1 MEAGLLWVILLKP
14 KKNKDM
20 LNSSLTKAFKALK
33 AGKIIVYPTDTLYA
47 FGADIFNNQAV
58 LNVFKIKKRPLNQ
71 PLPIAVCNL
80 SQMKTVAQTTE
91 LSTLLTEKFLPGPL
105 TLILKKKSNI
115 PSIVTG
121 GLDKVAIRIP
131 NHKIMLKLIC
141 DYGPLTVTSANI
153 HNEVVFNSIDEI
165 KKQFFKDEVTVYIDG
180 GTLIGDPSTIVEATG
195 SEPIIVRQ
203 GRIQKNEILRA
214 VKK

>member
-1 MEAGLLWVILLKP
+1 MILLKP

-20 LNSSLTKAFKALK
+20 LNSSLTKALKALK

-47 FGADIFNNQAV
+47 FGVDIFNNQAV

-80 SQMKTVAQTTE
+80 SQMETVAQTTE
-91 LSTLLTEKFLPGPL
+91 LSALLTENFLPGPL

-115 PSIVTG
+115 PSIVTS

-153 HNEVVFNSIDEI
+153 HNEPVFNSIDEI
-165 KKQFFKDEVTVYIDG
+165 KKQFFKDEVAVYIDG
-180 GTLIGDPSTIVEATG
+180 GTLIGDPSTIVDATG
-195 SEPIIVRQ
+195 SGPIIVRQ
-203 GRIQKNEILRA
+203 GRIQKNEILRLL
-214 VKK
+214 KNE

>member
-1 MEAGLLWVILLKP
+1 MEADLLWVILLKP

-80 SQMKTVAQTTE
+80 SQMETVAQTTE
-91 LSTLLTEKFLPGPL
+91 LSTLLTDNFLPGPL

-115 PSIVTG
+115 PSIVTS

-153 HNEVVFNSIDEI
+153 HNEPVSSSIGEI
-165 KKQFFKDEVTVYIDG
+165 KKQFLNNEVTVYIDG
-180 GTLIGDPSTIVEATG
+180 GTLIGDPSTIVDATG
-195 SEPIIVRQ
+195 TEPIIVRQ
-203 GRIQKNEILRA
+203 GRIKKNEILGLLN
-214 VKK
+214 K